1 MLVIKND
8 HKTSYVAS
16 KISEGVTYVA
26 LTLCFKLNSF
36 FSIDFCC
43 FLSISNVTVIYISFL
58 YFSVCLQSVH
68 FYAKFSCHGNTLLT
82 VFSISEFS
90 DPKHIL

>member
-43 FLSISNVTVIYISFL
+43 FLSISNVTVIYISF
-58 YFSVCLQSVH
+58 
-68 FYAKFSCHGNTLLT
+68 FYISLCVYSQCIFMQNLVAMATL
-82 VFSISEFS
+82 F
-90 DPKHIL
+90 

>member
-36 FSIDFCC
+36 FPLIF
-43 FLSISNVTVIYISFL
+43 
-58 YFSVCLQSVH
+58 
-68 FYAKFSCHGNTLLT
+68 A
-82 VFSISEFS
+82 VF
-90 DPKHIL
+90 